1 MARDAFFEFVVAEE
15 KLEIISLRAELK
27 IACDVKKRL
36 VVFDFAPGDP
46 ETSWARIAD
55 GVLVSQTQSGDLKS
69 ILYEDVDI

>member
-1 MARDAFFEFVVAEE
+1 MARDVFFEFVVAEE

-46 ETSWARIAD
+46 EASWARIAD
-55 GVLVSQTQSGDLKS
+55 SALVSQTQSGDMKS
-69 ILYEDVDI
+69 ILFEDVDI